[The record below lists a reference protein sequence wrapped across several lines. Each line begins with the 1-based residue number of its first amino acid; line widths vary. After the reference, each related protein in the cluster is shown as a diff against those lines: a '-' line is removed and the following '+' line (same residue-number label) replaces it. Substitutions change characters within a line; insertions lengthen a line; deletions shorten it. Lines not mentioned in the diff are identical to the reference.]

1 MALDSPVMRAAWFAS
16 SVLTEALLLALLFLL
31 VFGG

>member
-1 MALDSPVMRAAWFAS
+1 MALDSPLMRASWFVS
-16 SVLTEALLLALLFLL
+16 SVLTEALLLALLLLL